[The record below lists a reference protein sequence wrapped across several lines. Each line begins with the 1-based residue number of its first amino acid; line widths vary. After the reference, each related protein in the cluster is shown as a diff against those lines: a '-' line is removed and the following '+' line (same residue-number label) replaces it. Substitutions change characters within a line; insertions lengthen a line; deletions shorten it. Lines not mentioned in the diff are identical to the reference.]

1 MDMPPMNQCSVM
13 GRSFSDDCLKDC
25 KWVKTYLD
33 SVEETESATRRFVE
47 VVLPCLERLETI
59 QE

>member
-33 SVEETESATRRFVE
+33 SVEETKLSTVGETEITLPEVE
-47 VVLPCLERLETI
+47 GLEGVH
-59 QE
+59 

>member
-13 GRSFSDDCLKDC
+13 GGSFSDDCLKDC

-33 SVEETESATRRFVE
+33 SVEETKLSTVGETEITLPEVE
-47 VVLPCLERLETI
+47 GLEGVH
-59 QE
+59 

>member
-25 KWVKTYLD
+25 KWVKIYLD
-33 SVEETESATRRFVE
+33 SVEETKLSTVGETEITLPEVE
-47 VVLPCLERLETI
+47 GLEGVH
-59 QE
+59 

>member
-1 MDMPPMNQCSVM
+1 MNRLNDSGKKQGS
-13 GRSFSDDCLKDC
+13 
-25 KWVKTYLD
+25 YLD